1 MKRHLATLATL
12 ATLAAALTLSAAPP
26 AITPSVSTVSIT
38 TPGTVAFPADRQ
50 LVQTFD
56 NSTLSTT
63 TPLGNG
69 TLGLN
74 TDTGVLYLG
83 SGSPPGPGDW
93 SINGDEWRQAI
104 GIDQYFL
111 RAQQDVGQY
120 ITAYQHGDGTVVQIV
135 SEDTGGTPVL
145 VNLNKLAALPPLN
158 TIALLTSIQTLTNKT
173 ISGASNTLSA
183 IPLGTAVTGTLP
195 IANGGTGSTSLPSVT
210 HYTPAAATLSGH
222 LSGIDTALASVVSLS
237 QSPAWTGAHIFSKN
251 GALSSPTITLTGT
264 PVTGGSATTTKPLF
278 LLEPSGTTST
288 GWNTAG
294 TLLGINAPTGFT
306 GDLQWW
312 GENGTR
318 YGRWFE
324 FAGVY
329 PSFGISAPGGGN
341 EIYWYNAYGSLTLHA
356 ATSFAVNSTQSAG
369 QSVITCNNANGV
381 TAYWHLATTGAAS
394 QIQLGVSSSS
404 PTDYVLFGT
413 AATGTNIAGG
423 DLTLSGGR
431 NTGNAAGGAI
441 ILATAPAGSS
451 GSTPGSPIARLTID
465 TDGHIIAA
473 SLPTS
478 ATGLASGTLWNDSG
492 TLKVAP

>member
-1 MKRHLATLATL
+1 MPSTSEAT
-12 ATLAAALTLSAAPP
+12 SNCRQKP
-26 AITPSVSTVSIT
+26 PSVFFGWTHS
-38 TPGTVAFPADRQ
+38 
-50 LVQTFD
+50 
-56 NSTLSTT
+56 
-63 TPLGNG
+63 
-69 TLGLN
+69 
-74 TDTGVLYLG
+74 
-83 SGSPPGPGDW
+83 
-93 SINGDEWRQAI
+93 
-104 GIDQYFL
+104 
-111 RAQQDVGQY
+111 
-120 ITAYQHGDGTVVQIV
+120 DGTTVQLT
-135 SEDTGGTPVL
+135 SEENGGTPV
-145 VNLNKLAALPPLN
+145 NLNLNNLALVPTA
-158 TIALLTSIQTLTNKT
+158 TLLATTNGVQTLTNKT
-173 ISGASNTLSA
+173 ISGSSNTLSNINLA
-183 IPLGTAVTGTLP
+183 SAVTGTLP

-329 PSFGISAPGGGN
+329 PAFGISAPGGGL
-341 EIYWYNAYGSLTLHA
+341 EVYWYNAYGSLALHA
-356 ATSFAVNSTQSAG
+356 AASFVVNSTQSAG
-369 QSVITCNNANGV
+369 QSVITCNNANGA
-381 TAYWHLATTGAAS
+381 TIYWHLATTGAAS